1 MWSCFWNLR
10 ISDRLDQWKDF
21 RCHLSKLP
29 LDRALAECNSL
40 WSTAPFVN
48 YYLSS
53 DSPQDWPNPWTLL
66 AENYYCDVAKALGI
80 IYTINFTSHKSIPI
94 EFKVFYDLEDKT
106 RYNLAYFDQGKY
118 ILNYWPHE
126 IVNNELLQNKPL
138 QLIYQYSKS
147 DLDLDRY

>member
-10 ISDRLDQWKDF
+10 ISDRLSQWKDF
-21 RCHLSKLP
+21 RRHLSELP
-29 LDRALAECNSL
+29 LDRALAECNAL

-48 YYLSS
+48 YYLSA
-53 DSPQDWPNPWTLL
+53 DDPQNWPDPWTLL

-106 RYNLAYFDQGKY
+106 RYNLVYLAEGKY

-126 IVNNELLQNKPL
+126 IVNNELLKSKPL
-138 QLIYQYSKS
+138 QLIYQYSRS
-147 DLDLDRY
+147 NLDLDRY